1 LAERSTVHELDLGG
15 APSDLARAARWAA
28 ALGEAGVVP
37 RGRLKDVELC
47 LEEALANIITH
58 GLAATAAPR
67 IRLRLSKSA
76 GRLLLEIEDNGA
88 PFDPVRFVP
97 PPRARSLEET
107 RPGGSGITLMRQF
120 SDGMGYACKD
130 GLNLLSLSFAPA
142 PALDSGV
149 KPGGSSK
156 PGR

>member
-1 LAERSTVHELDLGG
+1 MAERSTVHELDLGG

-47 LEEALANIITH
+47 LE
-58 GLAATAAPR
+58 
-67 IRLRLSKSA
+67 
-76 GRLLLEIEDNGA
+76 DNGA

-97 PPRARSLEET
+97 PPQARSLEEA